1 MRTKEE
7 ELAFK
12 EASHGIEA
20 FERILKIFHD
30 GRSKDP
36 KKLTS
41 GLSYDELAKTFGV
54 A

>member
-12 EASHGIEA
+12 EASHGIKE
-20 FERILKIFHD
+20 FETILKIFHD
-30 GRSKDP
+30 GRSKSP
-36 KKLTS
+36 KKLTK
-41 GLSYDELAKTFGV
+41 GLSYDELAKNFGV